1 MKRSSILATATV
13 AILAIGTLAAQQA
26 TTTPKQAPAK
36 PAAATTAPATMD
48 CPCMKGNADMKAMHE
63 KMMAS
68 GDKKMSDADM
78 KAMKEKMQGS
88 MAGGMKMDCPMMA
101 SGDKKMSDAD
111 MKAMKE
117 KMQTA
122 MADCPMMKKAAEK
135 K

>member
-1 MKRSSILATATV
+1 MQ
-13 AILAIGTLAAQQA
+13 G
-26 TTTPKQAPAK
+26 
-36 PAAATTAPATMD
+36 
-48 CPCMKGNADMKAMHE
+48 AM
-63 KMMAS
+63 A